1 MSTDVA
7 NLKVNELKDKLKE
20 RGLKVSGV
28 KSLLIQRLKD
38 DMDGDVGGAQK
49 SAPRPAPDV
58 SASAVPAPADP
69 LVEVPPATFD
79 RDGAAS
85 ERYDRGSGGR
95 YDRGS
100 GGRYDR
106 GGGGRYDPRDDGF
119 RGRGSDAPGR
129 YGGHGSSPRGR
140 DSRGRDSW
148 RTGGETKIL
157 NARPGDWECPNC
169 HASVFGSR
177 AVCFRCDTPNPAGD
191 GGSGGYGTWQGLDGA
206 DGFEAGLEADEEAF
220 RAAFGPAKSSGIDFS
235 SYQDIPVDVK
245 LPRSLGPE
253 GTLPEEVAPVADF
266 EGLRCGQVL
275 ARNLRFAGFSTP
287 TPVQANS
294 VPLAIGG
301 YDVIS
306 VAQTGSGK
314 TLAFMLPILRRL
326 LELGSAEGTP
336 GYRDRDRHAPVAI
349 RALVLAPTR
358 ELAQQIREESKKFA
372 FRTGL
377 RVGVAYGGTPFGG
390 QMRELERGCDVL
402 VATPGRLDD
411 MIERVR
417 IHSTRWDQP
426 LPIALSASLPLCLSV
441 SISAV
446 DLAAGFALLLCPAR
460 GVCRFVRCASSCSTK
475 PIAC

>member
-1 MSTDVA
+1 MLWIGLVVTALAPGFHGARGLSRVRAPCMSLDVM
-7 NLKVNELKDKLKE
+7 NLKVSELKDKLKE

-38 DMDGDVGGAQK
+38 DMDGAGGAQK
-49 SAPRPAPDV
+49 SAQNNMSPASV
-58 SASAVPAPADP
+58 AAAPMEP
-69 LVEVPPATFD
+69 LVEVPPASFD
-79 RDGAAS
+79 RDGAAGG
-85 ERYDRGSGGR
+85 RYDRDGGGR
-95 YDRGS
+95 YDRG
-100 GGRYDR
+100 D
-106 GGGGRYDPRDDGF
+106 GGRYDPRDDRVRG
-119 RGRGSDAPGR
+119 RGRGSPGSH
-129 YGGHGSSPRGR
+129 GGRGGGSPQGRGR
-140 DSRGRDSW
+140 GSRGRDSW
-148 RTGGETKIL
+148 RSGGATTIL
-157 NARPGDWECPNC
+157 NSRPGDWNCPKC
-169 HASVFGSR
+169 HASVFASR

-206 DGFEAGLEADEEAF
+206 EGFEAGLEADEEAF
-220 RAAFGPAKSSGIDFS
+220 RAAFGPAHSSGIDFS

-253 GTLPEEVAPVADF
+253 GTLPEEVSPVEDF
-266 EGLRCGQVL
+266 EGLRCGKVL

-301 YDVIS
+301 FDVIS

-336 GYRDRDRHAPVAI
+336 GYRDSNRDAPVAI

-372 FRTGL
+372 FRTGI

-411 MIERVR
+411 MIDRVR
-417 IHSTRWDQP
+417 INSTFRP
-426 LPIALSASLPLCLSV
+426 TPRAGPCPASLSLS
-441 SISAV
+441 SSRIW
-446 DLAAGFALLLCPAR
+446 PPK
-460 GVCRFVRCASSCSTK
+460 GV
-475 PIAC
+475 PP